1 MKKTLYTLTLLALAA
16 CQSEEYAFI
25 QSLDNTQELEAA
37 TKNVITSFQA
47 VFADNVDTRTE
58 LVDGKKVKWLA
69 GDQITVIPAEGESIY
84 TGNATT
90 FTADKDGYTVKITGS
105 VIAVDEYYALYP
117 SSAVSSGIYL
127 LSESQS
133 AFGMTIP
140 TTQLANANTFADD
153 LNLGFAHTTSLDLSF
168 KNVNALIKFQLT
180 GSAISN
186 LAKIRIIP
194 EASMGDTPPLS
205 GELLLD
211 TSNGEFIQ
219 MNGEGSYV
227 ELTGEFVANTSYY
240 MVTAPVSM
248 PNGFS
253 MTFIDK
259 DGKEYVKYANK
270 NAELKAGEILN
281 LGEINVETSD
291 FVINGEMTIYHKS
304 SRTKAVPFVV
314 IAEGYTADELNLFN
328 QQATRMLDFFFSVE
342 PYKTYKDYF
351 NIYIIPVASAES
363 GADVIDEHIDK
374 NTYFG
379 AGWDRDDYSN
389 MAANLATVNAFVKE
403 NCPDI
408 KNGDA
413 DLTQTPII
421 MIVNDTRSGGI
432 CHAFSDGSGYTIVPT
447 SLNNLGSSGL
457 VWEGNNNAR
466 GITNTG
472 TWMNTALHEGGG
484 HCFGRFGDEYWY
496 NNNSTYPSTTIGPH
510 SWPVPYELNVT
521 ANKNNPQWSMMIP
534 STPGNVETG
543 KFPYAGLYEGG
554 MGYGKSIWRSEEIS
568 CMDDNRAY
576 FSAYQRYLIVQR
588 IFDIVGEPFD
598 YNTFLANDKQY
609 KDIQNG
615 AEFAGTEGL
624 LTTSFDG
631 LNPIYNAS
639 SAPANYVES
648 PVTPMP
654 PSAPP
659 VLHEVGKA
667 FKTVISTLN

>member
-248 PNGFS
+248 PNGSS
-253 MTFIDK
+253 MTSID
-259 DGKEYVKYANK
+259 
-270 NAELKAGEILN
+270 
-281 LGEINVETSD
+281 
-291 FVINGEMTIYHKS
+291 
-304 SRTKAVPFVV
+304 R
-314 IAEGYTADELNLFN
+314 
-328 QQATRMLDFFFSVE
+328 R
-342 PYKTYKDYF
+342 
-351 NIYIIPVASAES
+351 
-363 GADVIDEHIDK
+363 
-374 NTYFG
+374 
-379 AGWDRDDYSN
+379 R
-389 MAANLATVNAFVKE
+389 
-403 NCPDI
+403 
-408 KNGDA
+408 
-413 DLTQTPII
+413 
-421 MIVNDTRSGGI
+421 
-432 CHAFSDGSGYTIVPT
+432 
-447 SLNNLGSSGL
+447 
-457 VWEGNNNAR
+457 
-466 GITNTG
+466 
-472 TWMNTALHEGGG
+472 
-484 HCFGRFGDEYWY
+484 
-496 NNNSTYPSTTIGPH
+496 
-510 SWPVPYELNVT
+510 
-521 ANKNNPQWSMMIP
+521 
-534 STPGNVETG
+534 
-543 KFPYAGLYEGG
+543 
-554 MGYGKSIWRSEEIS
+554 
-568 CMDDNRAY
+568 
-576 FSAYQRYLIVQR
+576 QRVC
-588 IFDIVGEPFD
+588 
-598 YNTFLANDKQY
+598 
-609 KDIQNG
+609 
-615 AEFAGTEGL
+615 
-624 LTTSFDG
+624 
-631 LNPIYNAS
+631 
-639 SAPANYVES
+639 
-648 PVTPMP
+648 
-654 PSAPP
+654 
-659 VLHEVGKA
+659 EVRQ
-667 FKTVISTLN
+667 

>member
-1 MKKTLYTLTLLALAA
+1 MKKTLYILALLALAA

-25 QSLDNTQELEAA
+25 QSLDNTQALETTAR
-37 TKNVITSFQA
+37 KMVTSFN
-47 VFADNVDTRTE
+47 VEFSDNVDTRTE

-69 GDQITVIPAEGESIY
+69 GDEITVIPAEGESIY
-84 TGNATT
+84 TGNAAT

-105 VIAVDEYYALYP
+105 VYETNDYYALYP
-117 SSAVSSGIYL
+117 SSATSSGYYL

-140 TTQLANANTFADD
+140 VQQTAIPNTFADD

-168 KNVNALIKFQLT
+168 KNVNALIKFHLT
-180 GSAISN
+180 GSAVSN
-186 LAKIRIIP
+186 LAKVRIIP
-194 EASMGDTPPLS
+194 EASMGSTPPLS

-211 TSNGEFIQ
+211 TSNGEFIDI
-219 MNGEGSYV
+219 NGPGSHV
-227 ELTGEFVANTSYY
+227 ELTGEFVANTTYY
-240 MVTAPVSM
+240 MATAPVSM

-270 NAELKAGEILN
+270 SAKLKAGEILN
-281 LGEINVETSD
+281 IGEINVETSD
-291 FVINGEMTIYHKS
+291 FVSNGEMTVYHKS

-351 NIYIIPVASAES
+351 NIYIIPVVSQES
-363 GADVIDEHIDK
+363 GADVLDEGIDK

-379 AGWDRDDYSN
+379 AGWDRENYSN
-389 MAANLATVNAFVKE
+389 MAANPGTVNDFVKE
-403 NCPDI
+403 HCPDI

-432 CHAFSDGSGYTIVPT
+432 CHASSDGSGYTIIPT
-447 SLNNLGSSGL
+447 ALNNLGTEGL
-457 VWEGNNNAR
+457 AWLGNNEAR
-466 GITNTG
+466 GVTNTG
-472 TWMNTALHEGGG
+472 TWLNTALHEGGG

-496 NNNSTYPSTTIGPH
+496 NNNSTYPSTTIGTQ
-510 SWPVPYELNVT
+510 SWPVPYQVNLT
-521 ANKNNPQWSMMIP
+521 LNKNNPQWSMMIP
-534 STPGNVETG
+534 STPGKVEAG
-543 KFPYAGLYEGG
+543 KFPYVGVYEGG
-554 MGYGKSIWRSEEIS
+554 GVYAKGIWRSEEIS

-588 IFDIVGEPFD
+588 IFGIVGEAFD
-598 YNTFLANDKQY
+598 YDTFLANDKQY
-609 KDIQNG
+609 NDIQNG
-615 AEFAGTEGL
+615 IEFAGTEGL
-624 LTTSFDG
+624 LSTSFDG

-648 PVTPMP
+648 PATPMP

-659 VLHEVGKA
+659 VLHEVSKA
-667 FKTVISTLN
+667 FKGIISVLN